1 VSISRRCNLQMVTRD
16 SAARLTWPKCI
27 WLESAWN
34 VRFSLVRLSA
44 DDVLQSQRGNPL
56 LFSTFSHIR
65 LLGLLPPVLNI
76 TMSFGFSVGDF
87 VAVLQLANTIRE
99 RFVGAPEQFK
109 AISNE

>member
-1 VSISRRCNLQMVTRD
+1 MTSCDASE
-16 SAARLTWPKCI
+16 AAL
-27 WLESAWN
+27 
-34 VRFSLVRLSA
+34 FYSLHSLNILHLS
-44 DDVLQSQRGNPL
+44 L
-56 LFSTFSHIR
+56 LS
-65 LLGLLPPVLNI
+65 PVVNI

>member
-1 VSISRRCNLQMVTRD
+1 MQTRPAKLARQSSFILYLSIYSFLSVYLLVCSNRV
-16 SAARLTWPKCI
+16 
-27 WLESAWN
+27 LE
-34 VRFSLVRLSA
+34 
-44 DDVLQSQRGNPL
+44 
-56 LFSTFSHIR
+56 
-65 LLGLLPPVLNI
+65 I